1 MAFANLT
8 KKHLTCL
15 SMGML
20 GIFGLSHTANAEDN
34 FKLVLKN
41 AFIERNYDDD
51 AIKDPGSWSQGISG
65 FYTSDYIPTVL
76 TVADKP
82 IEIGM
87 DASLQY
93 ALRLSDDRHVDDTVL
108 PFSPYSKT
116 QDRNFLKYG
125 GTLKLKYD
133 KTEFKIGE
141 LWLDLPITATDASRQ
156 LLSSYWGGQIKS
168 QLSDKL
174 KLELGR
180 IEQVSPRYAEGFQRF
195 TYTTN
200 GKTHQSDGLNYIDFK
215 YNVTPNIMAEYY
227 YGNLEDLYDKH
238 YLGLEHW
245 YKSDKFKAQT
255 RFKYFRSQDSGS
267 SIAGEVD
274 NHNIGLIEKVFVGN
288 HTVALG
294 YQQLFGDTAYPL
306 PDGFLPELY
315 FINWNTTGF
324 FKKDEK
330 SIHFLYGYDFK
341 NYVPGLNAMVKYVH
355 GYDFKDNQGRKNNE
369 SETNFILSYD
379 FQNPKL
385 KGLSF
390 QWLYINYD
398 VKTGNDFQENRIL
411 TTYTKKF

>member
-1 MAFANLT
+1 MAVSQLFKKPLASLT
-8 KKHLTCL
+8 LAIL
-15 SMGML
+15 AIGAYQS
-20 GIFGLSHTANAEDN
+20 AAAEDN

-41 AFIERNYDDD
+41 AFIERNYDNDS
-51 AIKDPGSWSQGISG
+51 IKDPGSWSQGISG
-65 FYTSDYIPTVL
+65 FYTSDYVPTVL

-93 ALRLSDDRHVDDTVL
+93 ALRLSGDRHVDDTIL
-108 PFSPYSKT
+108 PFDTVSKT

-141 LWLDLPITATDASRQ
+141 LWLDLPITSTDASRQ
-156 LLSSYWGGQIKS
+156 LLSSYWGGQVKS
-168 QLSDKL
+168 QVTDKF
-174 KLELGR
+174 KVEFGR
-180 IEQVSPRYAEGFQRF
+180 VERVSPRYEEKFHEF
-195 TYTTN
+195 SYTVN
-200 GKTHQSDGLNYIDFK
+200 GKKYFTDGLNYVDLK
-215 YNVTPNIMAEYY
+215 YDITPNLKAEYY
-227 YGNLEDLYDKH
+227 YGDLEDLYDKH
-238 YLGLEHW
+238 YLGLEYW
-245 YKSDKFKAQT
+245 WKGQNFKSQT
-255 RFKYFRSQDSGS
+255 RLKYFRSQDSGS
-267 SIAGEVD
+267 SQAGEVD
-274 NHNIGLIEKVFVGN
+274 NHNLGLLEKVFVGN

-294 YQQLFGDTAYPL
+294 YQQLFGDTGYPL

-330 SIHFLYGYDFK
+330 SVHFLYGYDFK
-341 NYVPGLNAMVKYVH
+341 NYVPGLNALVKYVH
-355 GYDFKDNQGRKNNE
+355 GFDFKDGQGRDNRE
-369 SETNFILSYD
+369 SETNFILGYD

-398 VKTGNDFQENRIL
+398 IKNGNSFQENRVL